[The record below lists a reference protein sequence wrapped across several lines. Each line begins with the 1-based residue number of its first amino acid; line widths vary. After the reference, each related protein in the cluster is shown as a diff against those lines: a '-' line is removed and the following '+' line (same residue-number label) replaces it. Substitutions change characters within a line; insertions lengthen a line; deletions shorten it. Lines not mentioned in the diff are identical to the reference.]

1 MAKKASIKPITA
13 AEFDRRFD
21 AGEDMSAYLDWS
33 SLRSFYGPDKKPIAL
48 GEKPKVTAKPI
59 KSHPK
64 TREATKT
71 R

>member
-1 MAKKASIKPITA
+1 MKKITA

-48 GEKPKVTAKPI
+48 GEKPKAPAKAAKAQPAKRAVAKP
-59 KSHPK
+59 
-64 TREATKT
+64 R
-71 R
+71 